1 MSSDIEYIVEDWIDT
16 NMGHLESDWDEAGGE
31 SGGFQEM
38 ISDIVYDVASDVES
52 DLEYM
57 VEDNLANHRQ
67 YEIEDMIQNRIAEID
82 FEEVEEV
89 E

>member
-1 MSSDIEYIVEDWIDT
+1 MSEIQDIVESWIDT
-16 NMGHLESDWDEAGGE
+16 NMSHLESDWDEAGGE
-31 SGGFQEM
+31 SGGFQDM

-67 YEIEDMIQNRIAEID
+67 WEIEEMIQSRIAEIEP
-82 FEEVEEV
+82 EEVEV
-89 E
+89 

>member
-1 MSSDIEYIVEDWIDT
+1 MSEIESIVESWIDT
-16 NMGHLESDWDEAGGE
+16 NMSHLESDWDDACGE

-67 YEIEDMIQNRIAEID
+67 WEIEEMIQSRIAEIEPEE
-82 FEEVEEV
+82 EEVE
-89 E
+89 

>member
-1 MSSDIEYIVEDWIDT
+1 MSEIQDIVESWIDT
-16 NMGHLESDWDEAGGE
+16 NMSHLESDWDEAGGE

-52 DLEYM
+52 DLESM
-57 VEDNLANHRQ
+57 VEDNLSMHRH
-67 YEIEDMIQNRIAEID
+67 YEIEGLIEDRIAEIEP
-82 FEEVEEV
+82 EEEED

>member
-38 ISDIVYDVASDVES
+38 IADIVYDVAADVES
-52 DLEYM
+52 DLEVM
-57 VEDNLANHRQ
+57 VEDNLSNHRHW
-67 YEIEDMIQNRIAEID
+67 EISEMIESRIAEIEP
-82 FEEVEEV
+82 EEEDE
-89 E
+89 

>member
-1 MSSDIEYIVEDWIDT
+1 MSEIESIVEAWIDT
-16 NMGHLESDWDEAGGE
+16 NMSHLESDWDEACGE
-31 SGGFQEM
+31 PGGFQEM

-57 VEDNLANHRQ
+57 VEDNLANHRR
-67 YEIEDMIQNRIAEID
+67 YEIEGMIADRIAEIEP
-82 FEEVEEV
+82 EEVEEV

>member
-1 MSSDIEYIVEDWIDT
+1 MSSDIEYIVEAWIDS

-52 DLEYM
+52 DLESM
-57 VEDNLANHRQ
+57 VEDNLSMHRH
-67 YEIEDMIQNRIAEID
+67 YEIEDMIQNRIAEIEP
-82 FEEVEEV
+82 EEVEV
-89 E
+89 